1 MVRRK
6 AHSSVVEPERPLALF
21 TTLSISDRT
30 ALMKAKILLLSLFF
44 PLAFSNCACDAAYS
58 ITATKIRDILD
69 HPRDYQSKEITVY
82 GTVTNAVS
90 LLVIK
95 YYEIQ
100 DDTGSIKVVT
110 DKLLPARGEK
120 LSVTGR
126 TAVVEVG
133 TERWVIIREN
143 TDSAAQAVGSKND
156 GGTATPQY

>member
-1 MVRRK
+1 
-6 AHSSVVEPERPLALF
+6 
-21 TTLSISDRT
+21 
-30 ALMKAKILLLSLFF
+30 MKAKILLLSLFF
-44 PLAFSNCACDAAYS
+44 SLAFVNVACDAAYS

-110 DKLLPARGEK
+110 DNLLPARGEK

-126 TAVVEVG
+126 TTVVEVG
-133 TERWVIIREN
+133 TERWVVLREN
-143 TDSAAQAVGSKND
+143 TDSTTQAVGSKNA
-156 GGTATPQY
+156 GGAAPAQY

>member
-1 MVRRK
+1 
-6 AHSSVVEPERPLALF
+6 
-21 TTLSISDRT
+21 
-30 ALMKAKILLLSLFF
+30 MKAKILLLSLFF
-44 PLAFSNCACDAAYS
+44 SLAFVNVACDAAYS

-110 DKLLPARGEK
+110 DNLLPARGEK

-126 TAVVEVG
+126 TTVVEVG
-133 TERWVIIREN
+133 TERWVVLREN
-143 TDSAAQAVGSKND
+143 PDSTIQAVDSKNA
-156 GGTATPQY
+156 GGVAPPQY

>member
-1 MVRRK
+1 
-6 AHSSVVEPERPLALF
+6 
-21 TTLSISDRT
+21 
-30 ALMKAKILLLSLFF
+30 MKAKILLLSLFF
-44 PLAFSNCACDAAYS
+44 SLAFVNVACDAAYS

-100 DDTGSIKVVT
+100 DDAGSIKVVT
-110 DKLLPARGEK
+110 DNLLPARGEK

-126 TAVVEVG
+126 TTVVEVG
-133 TERWVIIREN
+133 TERWVVLREN
-143 TDSAAQAVGSKND
+143 PDSTIQAVDSKNA
-156 GGTATPQY
+156 GGVAPPQY

>member
-1 MVRRK
+1 
-6 AHSSVVEPERPLALF
+6 
-21 TTLSISDRT
+21 
-30 ALMKAKILLLSLFF
+30 
-44 PLAFSNCACDAAYS
+44 
-58 ITATKIRDILD
+58 
-69 HPRDYQSKEITVY
+69 
-82 GTVTNAVS
+82 
-90 LLVIK
+90 VIK

>member
-1 MVRRK
+1 
-6 AHSSVVEPERPLALF
+6 
-21 TTLSISDRT
+21 
-30 ALMKAKILLLSLFF
+30 MKAKILLLSLFF
-44 PLAFSNCACDAAYS
+44 PLAFSNIACDAAYS

-110 DKLLPARGEK
+110 DNLLPARGEK

-126 TAVVEVG
+126 TTVVEVG
-133 TERWVIIREN
+133 TERWVVLREN
-143 TDSAAQAVGSKND
+143 PDSTIQAVDSKNA
-156 GGTATPQY
+156 GGVAPPQY

>member
-1 MVRRK
+1 
-6 AHSSVVEPERPLALF
+6 
-21 TTLSISDRT
+21 
-30 ALMKAKILLLSLFF
+30 MKAKILLLSLFF
-44 PLAFSNCACDAAYS
+44 PLAFSNFACDVAYS
-58 ITATKIRDILD
+58 NTATKIKDILD

-110 DKLLPARGEK
+110 DNLLPARGER

-126 TAVVEVG
+126 TTVVEVG
-133 TERWVIIREN
+133 TERWVVLREN
-143 TDSAAQAVGSKND
+143 TDSTIQAVGSKNA
-156 GGTATPQY
+156 GGAAPAQY

>member
-1 MVRRK
+1 
-6 AHSSVVEPERPLALF
+6 
-21 TTLSISDRT
+21 
-30 ALMKAKILLLSLFF
+30 MKAKILLLSLFF
-44 PLAFSNCACDAAYS
+44 SLAFVNVACDAAYS

-110 DKLLPARGEK
+110 DNLLPARGEK

-126 TAVVEVG
+126 TTVVEVG
-133 TERWVIIREN
+133 TERWVVFREN
-143 TDSAAQAVGSKND
+143 PDSTIQAVDSKNA
-156 GGTATPQY
+156 GGVAPPQY

>member
-1 MVRRK
+1 
-6 AHSSVVEPERPLALF
+6 
-21 TTLSISDRT
+21 
-30 ALMKAKILLLSLFF
+30 MKVKILLLSLFF
-44 PLAFSNCACDAAYS
+44 SLAFVNVACDAAYS

-110 DKLLPARGEK
+110 DNLLPARGEK

-126 TAVVEVG
+126 TTVVEVG
-133 TERWVIIREN
+133 TERWVVLREN
-143 TDSAAQAVGSKND
+143 PDSTIQAVDSKNA
-156 GGTATPQY
+156 GGVAPPQY